1 MVVFM
6 APTAWNI
13 FSMAICSRHPKETHR
28 TTYVYWHAISKV
40 SPSLVKS
47 CRKGRVTSR
56 PKPTNKMQWSTVRAI
71 PMVAARSAFSLRPA
85 PKWMETAEVMPTPT
99 PTATES
105 TIFCRGNARETA
117 VRAFVPRRE
126 T

>member
-1 MVVFM
+1 MILMMQPVARRIMVVFM

-71 PMVAARSAFSLRPA
+71 PMVAARSAFSLDAYKRQSKARA
-85 PKWMETAEVMPTPT
+85 PCSNTRNISLPW
-99 PTATES
+99 
-105 TIFCRGNARETA
+105 
-117 VRAFVPRRE
+117 AFSAPISS
-126 T
+126 